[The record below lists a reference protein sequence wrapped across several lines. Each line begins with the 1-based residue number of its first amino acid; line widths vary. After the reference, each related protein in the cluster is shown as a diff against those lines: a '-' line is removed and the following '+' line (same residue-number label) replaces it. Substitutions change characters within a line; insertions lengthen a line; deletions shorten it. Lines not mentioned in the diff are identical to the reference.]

1 MSKKD
6 LVSLYNNPNVDG
18 SLGGVARFAEAQGI
32 PVQEA
37 KRFYQISTGTSKDN
51 HPNAPCHHHWLHSLH
66 SESEKRQLLQIFQR

>member
-18 SLGGVARFAEAQGI
+18 SLGGVARFAKAQGI

-37 KRFYQISTGTSKDN
+37 KQILSKDLSYT
-51 HPNAPCHHHWLHSLH
+51 LH
-66 SESEKRQLLQIFQR
+66 RPR